1 MRLLLTASFVRAIKK
16 LHPQQKIDLD
26 SALKLVRSDPS
37 IGEAKVGDLLGV
49 RVFKFRLSQQQCL
62 LAYRILDEESVKLL
76 TFGPHEN
83 FYRDLKRQEDRGK
96 L

>member
-16 LHPQQKIDLD
+16 LHPQQKTDLD
-26 SALKLVRSDPS
+26 AALKLISSDPS

-83 FYRDLKRQEDRGK
+83 FYRDLKRHED
-96 L
+96 

>member
-1 MRLLLTASFVRAIKK
+1 MRLLLTASFVKAIKK
-16 LHPQQKIDLD
+16 LHPHQKSELD
-26 SALKLVRSDPS
+26 DAVKSIGSDPS

-62 LAYRILDEESVKLL
+62 LAYRILDEESIKLL

-83 FYRDLKRQEDRGK
+83 FYRDLKRQDD
-96 L
+96 

>member
-16 LHPQQKIDLD
+16 LHAQQKQQKTELD
-26 SALKLVRSDPS
+26 NALRVISSDPS
-37 IGEAKVGDLLGV
+37 VGEAKVGDLLGV

-83 FYRDLKRQEDRGK
+83 FYRDLKRQED
-96 L
+96 